1 MIRTSEQ
8 NCSDYATQL
17 VQSVSA
23 GRSHYVRKLIIAT
36 AVVLLLG
43 TGNGLAVDALETE
56 QSIIKLFIYDKD
68 CAPLPDSWRE
78 MVTTMLRAMGET
90 DRARALMVV
99 SAAVGGHREEFC
111 KAMEPGVKQLGQ

>member
-1 MIRTSEQ
+1 M
-8 NCSDYATQL
+8 
-17 VQSVSA
+17 
-23 GRSHYVRKLIIAT
+23 RKLIIAT

-90 DRARALMVV
+90 DLSESPHGSFPQLWVGTGKNFARLW
-99 SAAVGGHREEFC
+99 SRGSSS
-111 KAMEPGVKQLGQ
+111 